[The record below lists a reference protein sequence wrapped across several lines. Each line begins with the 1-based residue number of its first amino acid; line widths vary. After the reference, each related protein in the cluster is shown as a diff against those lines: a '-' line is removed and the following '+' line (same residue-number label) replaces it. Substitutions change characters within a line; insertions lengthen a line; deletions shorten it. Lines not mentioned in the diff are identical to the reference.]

1 MERTNDRLENI
12 IDQIEDVSNSLSLE
26 EAEILYNIIQEL
38 NDMRHIFGSESRE
51 FRDITNSMIQTYQAK
66 NQDYGNSFE
75 KSLYKFGLVA
85 SIIRLSDKMNRI
97 ESLSQKKAKV
107 ESESIEDTLLDLANY
122 AIMTVIWLRKNR
134 IKLSSMVKY

>member
-38 NDMRHIFGSESRE
+38 NDMRHIFGSESGE

-97 ESLSQKKAKV
+97 ESLSQTKARVKD
-107 ESESIEDTLLDLANY
+107 ESIEDTLLDLANY
-122 AIMTVIWLRKNR
+122 AIMTVIWLHKNR
-134 IKLSSMVKY
+134 INEE

>member
-1 MERTNDRLENI
+1 MKNMNDKLESI
-12 IDQIEDVSNSLSLE
+12 IARIEDVSNSLSLE

-38 NDMRHIFGSESRE
+38 NDMRHIFGSESGE

-97 ESLSQKKAKV
+97 ESLSQTKARVKD
-107 ESESIEDTLLDLANY
+107 ESIEDTLLDLANY

-134 IKLSSMVKY
+134 INEE

>member
-1 MERTNDRLENI
+1 MNDKLESI
-12 IDQIEDVSNSLSLE
+12 IDRIEDVSNSLSLE

-38 NDMRHIFGSESRE
+38 NDMRHIFGSESGE

-97 ESLSQKKAKV
+97 ESLSQTKARVKD
-107 ESESIEDTLLDLANY
+107 ESIEDTLLDLANY
-122 AIMTVIWLRKNR
+122 AIMTVIWLRKSRVNEE
-134 IKLSSMVKY
+134 

>member
-38 NDMRHIFGSESRE
+38 NDMRHIFGSESGE

-97 ESLSQKKAKV
+97 ESLSQTKARVKD
-107 ESESIEDTLLDLANY
+107 ESIEDTLLDLANY
-122 AIMTVIWLRKNR
+122 AIMTVIWLRKSRVNEE
-134 IKLSSMVKY
+134 

>member
-1 MERTNDRLENI
+1 MKNMNDKLESI
-12 IDQIEDVSNSLSLE
+12 IDRIEDVSNSLSLE

-38 NDMRHIFGSESRE
+38 NDMRHIFGSESGE

-97 ESLSQKKAKV
+97 ESLSQTKARVKD
-107 ESESIEDTLLDLANY
+107 ESIEDTLLDLANY
-122 AIMTVIWLRKNR
+122 AIMTVIWLRKSRVNEE
-134 IKLSSMVKY
+134 

>member
-1 MERTNDRLENI
+1 MKNMNDKLENI
-12 IDQIEDVSNSLSLE
+12 TDQIEDVSNLLSLE

-38 NDMRHIFGSESRE
+38 NDMRHIFGSESGE

-75 KSLYKFGLVA
+75 KTLDRFGLVA

-122 AIMTVIWLRKNR
+122 AIMTVIWLHKNR
-134 IKLSSMVKY
+134 INEE

>member
-1 MERTNDRLENI
+1 MIFMEKMNDKLESI
-12 IDQIEDVSNSLSLE
+12 IDKLE
-26 EAEILYNIIQEL
+26 HIANELPLEKADPLYDLMLEL
-38 NDMRHIFGSESRE
+38 GELIDDGVGPFI
-51 FRDITNSMIQTYQAK
+51 DITNSLTKIYQAK

-97 ESLSQKKAKV
+97 ESLSQTKAKV
-107 ESESIEDTLLDLANY
+107 KDESIEDTLLDLANY

-134 IKLSSMVKY
+134 INEE

>member
-26 EAEILYNIIQEL
+26 EVEILYNIIQEL
-38 NDMRHIFGSESRE
+38 NDMRHIFGSESGE

-122 AIMTVIWLRKNR
+122 ALMTVIWLRKNR
-134 IKLSSMVKY
+134 INEE

>member
-1 MERTNDRLENI
+1 MKNMNDKLESI
-12 IDQIEDVSNSLSLE
+12 IDRIEDVSNLLPLE

-38 NDMRHIFGSESRE
+38 NDMRHIFGSESGE

-75 KSLYKFGLVA
+75 KTLDRFGLVA

-134 IKLSSMVKY
+134 INEE

>member
-38 NDMRHIFGSESRE
+38 NDMRHIFGSESGE

-75 KSLYKFGLVA
+75 KTLDRFGLVT

-134 IKLSSMVKY
+134 INEE

>member
-1 MERTNDRLENI
+1 MKNMNDKLESI
-12 IDQIEDVSNSLSLE
+12 
-26 EAEILYNIIQEL
+26 
-38 NDMRHIFGSESRE
+38 E

-97 ESLSQKKAKV
+97 ESLSQTKAKV

-122 AIMTVIWLRKNR
+122 AIMTVIWLRKSRVNEE
-134 IKLSSMVKY
+134 

>member
-38 NDMRHIFGSESRE
+38 NDMRHIFGSESGE

-75 KSLYKFGLVA
+75 KSLDKFGLIA
-85 SIIRLSDKMNRI
+85 SVIRLNDKMSRI
-97 ESLSQKKAKV
+97 ESLSRTEAKV
-107 ESESIEDTLLDLANY
+107 VDESIEDTLLDLANY
-122 AIMTVIWLRKNR
+122 SVMTIIWLRKNR
-134 IKLSSMVKY
+134 ASEE

>member
-38 NDMRHIFGSESRE
+38 NDMRHIFGSESGE

-75 KSLYKFGLVA
+75 KTLDRFGLVA

-97 ESLSQKKAKV
+97 ESLSQTKARVKD
-107 ESESIEDTLLDLANY
+107 ESIEDTLLDLANY

-134 IKLSSMVKY
+134 INEE

>member
-1 MERTNDRLENI
+1 MKNMNDKLESI
-12 IDQIEDVSNSLSLE
+12 IDGIEDVSNSLSLE

-38 NDMRHIFGSESRE
+38 NDMRHIFGSESGE

-97 ESLSQKKAKV
+97 ESLSQTKAKV

-122 AIMTVIWLRKNR
+122 AIMTVIWLRKSRVNEE
-134 IKLSSMVKY
+134 

>member
-1 MERTNDRLENI
+1 MEKMNDKLESI
-12 IDQIEDVSNSLSLE
+12 IDKLE
-26 EAEILYNIIQEL
+26 HIANELPLEKADPLYDLMLEL
-38 NDMRHIFGSESRE
+38 GELIDDGVGPFI
-51 FRDITNSMIQTYQAK
+51 DITNSLTKIYQAK

-97 ESLSQKKAKV
+97 ESLSQTKAKV

-122 AIMTVIWLRKNR
+122 AIMTVIWLRKSRVNEE
-134 IKLSSMVKY
+134 

>member
-38 NDMRHIFGSESRE
+38 NDMRHIFGSESGE

-75 KSLYKFGLVA
+75 KTLDRFGLAA

-134 IKLSSMVKY
+134 INEE

>member
-1 MERTNDRLENI
+1 MKNMNDKLESI
-12 IDQIEDVSNSLSLE
+12 IDRIEDVSNSLSLE

-38 NDMRHIFGSESRE
+38 NDMRHIFESESGE

-97 ESLSQKKAKV
+97 ESLSQTKARVKD
-107 ESESIEDTLLDLANY
+107 ESIEDTLLDLANY

-134 IKLSSMVKY
+134 INEE

>member
-38 NDMRHIFGSESRE
+38 NDMRHIFGSESGE

-75 KSLYKFGLVA
+75 KTLDRFGLVA

-122 AIMTVIWLRKNR
+122 AIMTVIWLRK
-134 IKLSSMVKY
+134 IE

>member
-1 MERTNDRLENI
+1 MIFMEKMNDKLESI
-12 IDQIEDVSNSLSLE
+12 IDKLE
-26 EAEILYNIIQEL
+26 HIANELPLEKADPLYDLMLEL
-38 NDMRHIFGSESRE
+38 GELIDDGVGPFI
-51 FRDITNSMIQTYQAK
+51 DITNSLTKIYQAK

-97 ESLSQKKAKV
+97 ESLSRTKAKV
-107 ESESIEDTLLDLANY
+107 KDESIEDTLLDLANY

-134 IKLSSMVKY
+134 VNEE

>member
-38 NDMRHIFGSESRE
+38 NDMRHIFGSESGE

-97 ESLSQKKAKV
+97 ESLSQKKARVKD
-107 ESESIEDTLLDLANY
+107 ESIEDTLLDLANY
-122 AIMTVIWLRKNR
+122 AIMTVIWLCKNR
-134 IKLSSMVKY
+134 VN

>member
-12 IDQIEDVSNSLSLE
+12 IYQIEAVSNSLTLE

-38 NDMRHIFGSESRE
+38 NDMRHIFGSESGE

-97 ESLSQKKAKV
+97 ESLSQTKARVKD
-107 ESESIEDTLLDLANY
+107 ESIEDTLLDLANY
-122 AIMTVIWLRKNR
+122 AIMTVIWLRKSRVNEE
-134 IKLSSMVKY
+134 

>member
-38 NDMRHIFGSESRE
+38 NDMRHIFGSASGE

-75 KSLYKFGLVA
+75 KTLDRFGLVA

-134 IKLSSMVKY
+134 INEE

>member
-1 MERTNDRLENI
+1 MKNMNDKLESI
-12 IDQIEDVSNSLSLE
+12 IDRIEDVSNSLSLE

-38 NDMRHIFGSESRE
+38 NDMRHIFGSESGE

-97 ESLSQKKAKV
+97 ESLSQTKAKV

-122 AIMTVIWLRKNR
+122 AIMTVIWLRKSRVNEE
-134 IKLSSMVKY
+134 

>member
-38 NDMRHIFGSESRE
+38 NDMRHIFGSESGE

-75 KSLYKFGLVA
+75 KSLDKFGLIA
-85 SIIRLSDKMNRI
+85 SVIRLNDKMNRI
-97 ESLSQKKAKV
+97 ESLSRTEAKIV
-107 ESESIEDTLLDLANY
+107 DESIEDTLLDLANY
-122 AIMTVIWLRKNR
+122 SVMTIIWLRKNR
-134 IKLSSMVKY
+134 ANEE

>member
-26 EAEILYNIIQEL
+26 EVEILYNIIQEL
-38 NDMRHIFGSESRE
+38 NDMRHIFGSESGE

-134 IKLSSMVKY
+134 INEE